1 MNLSLFTAFRKKRA
15 ITILVFLVLFLQVV
29 LVPTAT
35 GPAVIQA
42 DYGTAKELDTFFE
55 SVNQRNDEIDETV
68 VNYVVNESDSYA
80 LEEAL
85 QIKEGVSGE
94 SEVVVVSLGSEAN
107 TSKVIKD
114 GLAKGADRGIFIKN
128 ESTTTDPLAIAKLFA
143 DNLKSENFDLI
154 FSGLQSDDMGSGQT
168 GVLIGEML
176 EMSTAT
182 LAIETQVDGD
192 KIKVKRELESGWFQW
207 VTLPFPSSISIQ
219 SGINEPR
226 YPSLKGIMGAKRK
239 ELNTLESTPESQTQ
253 SFVNLFVPTN
263 EKVTEKIVGDT
274 ESIVAKIMDILKNKL
289 KVI

>member
-1 MNLSLFTAFRKKRA
+1 MKIAVLTKA
-15 ITILVFLVLFLQVV
+15 I
-29 LVPTAT
+29 PS
-35 GPAVIQA
+35 
-42 DYGTAKELDTFFE
+42 YE
-55 SVNQRNDEIDETV
+55 SSIRVDNSGKWIDESV

-85 QIKEGVSGE
+85 QIKESLGDD
-94 SEVVVVSLGSEAN
+94 SEVVVVTLGSEAN

-128 ESTTTDPLAIAKLFA
+128 ESVTTDPLTIARLFA
-143 DNLKSENFDLI
+143 ENLNTENFDLI
-154 FSGLQSDDMGSGQT
+154 FTGLQSDDLGAGQT

-176 EMSTAT
+176 NMSTAT
-182 LAIETQVDGD
+182 LAIETQVEQG

-207 VTLPFPSSISIQ
+207 VTLSTPASISIQ

-239 ELNTLESTPESQTQ
+239 ELNTLDANPGNQSQNF
-253 SFVNLFVPTN
+253 SNLFLPKT
-263 EKVTEKIVGDT
+263 EKLTEKIEGDT
-274 ESIVAKIMDILKNKL
+274 DTIISKIMDILKNKL

>member
-1 MNLSLFTAFRKKRA
+1 MKIAVLTKA
-15 ITILVFLVLFLQVV
+15 I
-29 LVPTAT
+29 PS
-35 GPAVIQA
+35 
-42 DYGTAKELDTFFE
+42 YE
-55 SVNQRNDEIDETV
+55 SSIRVDNSGKWIDESV

-85 QIKEGVSGE
+85 QIKESLGDD
-94 SEVVVVSLGSEAN
+94 SEVVVVTLGSEAN

-128 ESTTTDPLAIAKLFA
+128 ESVTTDPLIIARLFA
-143 DNLKSENFDLI
+143 ENLNTENFDLI
-154 FSGLQSDDMGSGQT
+154 FTGLQSDDLGAGQT

-176 EMSTAT
+176 NMSTAT
-182 LAIETQVDGD
+182 LAIETQVEQG

-207 VTLPFPSSISIQ
+207 VTLSTPASISIQ

-239 ELNTLESTPESQTQ
+239 ELNTLDANPGNQSQN
-253 SFVNLFVPTN
+253 FLNLFLPKT
-263 EKVTEKIVGDT
+263 EKLTEKIEGDT
-274 ESIVAKIMDILKNKL
+274 DTIISKIMDILKNKL

>member
-1 MNLSLFTAFRKKRA
+1 MKIAVLTKA
-15 ITILVFLVLFLQVV
+15 I
-29 LVPTAT
+29 PS
-35 GPAVIQA
+35 
-42 DYGTAKELDTFFE
+42 YE
-55 SVNQRNDEIDETV
+55 SSIRVDNSGKWIDEAM

-85 QIKEGVSGE
+85 QIKENVGGD
-94 SEVVVVSLGSEAN
+94 SEVVVVTLGSEAN

-128 ESTTTDPLAIAKLFA
+128 ESTTTDPLSIAKLFA

-168 GVLIGEML
+168 GVLVGEML
-176 EMSTAT
+176 DMSTAT
-182 LAIETQVDGD
+182 LAIETQVEGE

-207 VTLPFPSSISIQ
+207 VSLPFPSSISIQ

-239 ELNTLESTPESQTQ
+239 ELNTLEASPADQSQ
-253 SFVNLFVPTN
+253 SFVNLYIPKN
-263 EKVTEKIVGDT
+263 EKVTEKIEGDADT
-274 ESIVAKIMDILKNKL
+274 IVVKIMDILKNKL

>member
-1 MNLSLFTAFRKKRA
+1 MKIAVLTKA
-15 ITILVFLVLFLQVV
+15 I
-29 LVPTAT
+29 PS
-35 GPAVIQA
+35 
-42 DYGTAKELDTFFE
+42 YE
-55 SVNQRNDEIDETV
+55 SSIRVDSSGKWIDETV

-94 SEVVVVSLGSEAN
+94 SEVVVVSLGTEAN

-192 KIKVKRELESGWFQW
+192 KIKVKRELE
-207 VTLPFPSSISIQ
+207 L
-219 SGINEPR
+219 
-226 YPSLKGIMGAKRK
+226 SLIH
-239 ELNTLESTPESQTQ
+239 
-253 SFVNLFVPTN
+253 
-263 EKVTEKIVGDT
+263 I
-274 ESIVAKIMDILKNKL
+274 
-289 KVI
+289 

>member
-1 MNLSLFTAFRKKRA
+1 M
-15 ITILVFLVLFLQVV
+15 
-29 LVPTAT
+29 
-35 GPAVIQA
+35 
-42 DYGTAKELDTFFE
+42 GT
-55 SVNQRNDEIDETV
+55 
-68 VNYVVNESDSYA
+68 
-80 LEEAL
+80 
-85 QIKEGVSGE
+85 
-94 SEVVVVSLGSEAN
+94 LGSESN

-128 ESTTTDPLAIAKLFA
+128 DSSTTDPLAVAKIFA

-154 FSGLQSDDMGSGQT
+154 LSGLQSDDMGSGQT
-168 GVLIGEML
+168 GVLIGELL

-182 LAIETQVDGD
+182 LAIETQVEGD

-239 ELNTLESTPESQTQ
+239 ELNTLESSAGSQNQ
-253 SFVNLFVPTN
+253 SFLNLYVPKN
-263 EKVTEKIVGDT
+263 EKVTEKIEADADT
-274 ESIVAKIMDILKNKL
+274 IVVKLMDILKNKL